1 MDSGLTASDVKWTGA
16 KTITGSCSTQIS
28 RRNSASRTCINNQ
41 HQRGGIMKN
50 TIVMLACLLL
60 APLAFAQPG
69 STNKKQ
75 TTTEPI
81 TVTGGVIKMTTEEGA
96 AANYQPV
103 RTRGSR
109 EDQSQ
114 IRTRDAVGGTGRD

>member
-1 MDSGLTASDVKWTGA
+1 MVGPRSHHLGSARLHSSAAIGLSSYEMDSGLTASDVKWTGA
-16 KTITGSCSTQIS
+16 KTVTGSCWVQIS
-28 RRNSASRTCINNQ
+28 PRNSASRTCINNQ

-75 TTTEPI
+75 TTAEPI
-81 TVTGGVIKMTTEEGA
+81 K
-96 AANYQPV
+96 
-103 RTRGSR
+103 
-109 EDQSQ
+109 
-114 IRTRDAVGGTGRD
+114 

>member
-81 TVTGGVIKMTTEEGA
+81 TVTGRSIKMKSKKDVSTKH
-96 AANYQPV
+96 QQ
-103 RTRGSR
+103 TR
-109 EDQSQ
+109 QLVTQ
-114 IRTRDAVGGTGRD
+114 